1 MIKGKGELMSQEKIL
16 IIDDDDQIRTL
27 LAERL
32 KFHQYRVSTAED
44 GEAGLEK
51 FRKEG
56 ADLVLLDLMMP
67 KLDGIETL
75 NRMKKEDPEVLVI
88 MMTAFGTMEKA
99 VEAMKKGAYDFIPK
113 PGDPEHILLTIEKA
127 LERKNLVNEREF
139 LKGEIESQY
148 DMVWGE
154 SSEMKKIKELVRKVA
169 PTNST
174 ILIQGESGTG
184 KQVLA
189 RAIHNLS
196 PRKDK
201 PFVYVNCVALSEQL
215 LESDLFGHEKGAFT
229 GAYQRKKGRLE
240 TAHTGTVFLDE
251 IGDISQVIQTKF
263 LHFLES
269 GELERV
275 GGTQVSKVDAR
286 ILAATN
292 RDLAQTV
299 KEKKFRE
306 DLFFRL
312 NVISII
318 LPPLR
323 KKKEDIPVL
332 ASHFI
337 QKFNSEMKKRISS
350 IEPAALEIFLNYHWP
365 GNIRE
370 LQNVLERAVVLAPGN
385 TITPDL
391 LPPQLSQKAK
401 EEISPGIPLDE
412 ALKKFKKEFI
422 SQTLSV
428 TNNNQSKAAKL
439 LGIQRTY
446 LNRLIKELGIKS
458 DFPEA

>member
-1 MIKGKGELMSQEKIL
+1 MAQEKIL
-16 IIDDDDQIRTL
+16 IIDDDSQIRTL
-27 LAERL
+27 LSERL
-32 KFHQYRVSTAED
+32 RFHQYRVITAED
-44 GEAGLEK
+44 GQDGLDK
-51 FRKEG
+51 FKREG

-75 NRMKKEDPEVLVI
+75 NLLKKEEPEVIVI
-88 MMTAFGTMEKA
+88 MMTAFGTIEKA

-113 PGDPEHILLTIEKA
+113 PCEPEHILLTIEKA
-127 LERKNLVNEREF
+127 LERKNLVREKEY
-139 LKGEIESQY
+139 LKEEVDSHY
-148 DMVWGE
+148 DIVWGE
-154 SSEMKKIKELVRKVA
+154 SPEMKKVRGVIEQVA
-169 PTNST
+169 NTKST

-251 IGDISQVIQTKF
+251 IGDITPVIQTKF

-269 GELERV
+269 GEFERV
-275 GGTQVSKVDAR
+275 GGTQTLR
-286 ILAATN
+286 IDTRIVAATN
-292 RDLAQTV
+292 RDLSKALE
-299 KEKKFRE
+299 EKKFRE

-312 NVISII
+312 NVISVTV
-318 LPPLR
+318 PPLR
-323 KKKEDIPVL
+323 NRKEDIPAL
-332 ASHFI
+332 ANHFL
-337 QKFNSEMKKRISS
+337 QKLNQEMQKRVSS
-350 IEPAALEIFLNYHWP
+350 IEPATLDMFLTYHWP

-370 LQNVLERAVVLAPGN
+370 LQNVLERAVVLAPGK
-385 TITPDL
+385 TITADL
-391 LPPQLSQKAK
+391 VLPQMGQKGK
-401 EEISPGIPLDE
+401 EEISPGIQLED
-412 ALKKFKKEFI
+412 AVKKFKKEFI
-422 SQTLSV
+422 CKTLAL
-428 TNNNQSKAAKL
+428 TKNNQSQAAKI

-446 LNRLIKELGIKS
+446 LNRLIKELEIDLVLPGN
-458 DFPEA
+458 

>member
-1 MIKGKGELMSQEKIL
+1 MSQEKIL
-16 IIDDDDQIRTL
+16 IVDDDPQIRTL

-44 GEAGLEK
+44 GEEGLEK

-67 KLDGIETL
+67 KLDGVETL
-75 NRMKKEDPEVLVI
+75 NQMRKEDPELIAI
-88 MMTAFGTMEKA
+88 MLTAFGTIEKA

-113 PGDPEHILLTIEKA
+113 PCEPEHILLTIEKA
-127 LERKNLVNEREF
+127 LERKNLVREKKY
-139 LKGEIESQY
+139 LKEELDSQY

-154 SSEMKKIKELVRKVA
+154 SSEMKKIKELIQKVA
-169 PTNST
+169 NTKST

-240 TAHTGTVFLDE
+240 IAHTGTVFLDE
-251 IGDISQVIQTKF
+251 IGDITPVIQTKF

-269 GELERV
+269 GEFERV
-275 GGTQVSKVDAR
+275 GGTQTLRVDTR
-286 ILAATN
+286 IIAATN
-292 RDLAQTV
+292 RDLSIALE
-299 KEKKFRE
+299 EKKFRE

-312 NVISII
+312 NVISVTF
-318 LPPLR
+318 PPLR
-323 KKKEDIPVL
+323 NRKEDIPFL
-332 ASHFI
+332 ANHFL
-337 QKFNSEMKKRISS
+337 QKFTQEMKKRIIS
-350 IEPAALEIFLNYHWP
+350 IEPDTLELFLSYHWP

-370 LQNVLERAVVLAPGN
+370 LQNVLERAVVLASGDR
-385 TITPDL
+385 ITSDL
-391 LPPQLSQKAK
+391 VLPQLSQKGK
-401 EEISPGIPLDE
+401 EEISPGIPLEDG
-412 ALKKFKKEFI
+412 LKKFKKEFI
-422 SQTLSV
+422 SRTLSL
-428 TNNNQSKAAKL
+428 TKNNQTKAAEL

-446 LNRLIKELGIKS
+446 LNRLIKELEIKL
-458 DFPEA
+458 E

>member
-1 MIKGKGELMSQEKIL
+1 MSQEKIL
-16 IIDDDDQIRTL
+16 IVDDDPQIRTL

-32 KFHQYRVSTAED
+32 KFHKYRISTAED
-44 GEAGLEK
+44 GDEGLNK

-75 NRMKKEDPEVLVI
+75 NRMKKEEPEVLVI
-88 MMTAFGTMEKA
+88 IMTAFGTIEKA

-113 PGDPEHILLTIEKA
+113 PCDPEHILLTIERA
-127 LERKNLVNEREF
+127 LDRKNLARQREY
-139 LKGEIESQY
+139 LKEEIDSHY

-154 SSEMKKIKELVRKVA
+154 SSEMKKIKELVCKVA
-169 PTNST
+169 DTRST
-174 ILIQGESGTG
+174 VLIQGESGTG

-196 PRKDK
+196 SRKDK

-251 IGDISQVIQTKF
+251 IGDITPVIQTKF

-269 GELERV
+269 GEFERV
-275 GGTQVSKVDAR
+275 GGTQTLKVDTK
-286 ILAATN
+286 IIAATN
-292 RDLAQTV
+292 RDLTQGV

-312 NVISII
+312 NVISITV
-318 LPPLR
+318 PPLR
-323 KKKEDIPVL
+323 KRKEDIPTFT
-332 ASHFI
+332 SHFL
-337 QKFNSEMKKRISS
+337 QKFNQEMKRRIIS
-350 IEPAALEIFLNYHWP
+350 IDAATLEIFSDYHWP

-370 LQNVLERAVVLAPGN
+370 LQNVLERAVVLAPEE

-391 LPPQLSQKAK
+391 LPPQLSQKG
-401 EEISPGIPLDE
+401 EDDISPGITLED
-412 ALKKFKKEFI
+412 ALKKFKREFI
-422 SQTLSV
+422 SQTLSL
-428 TNNNQSKAAKL
+428 TKNNQSQAAKL

-446 LNRLIKELGIKS
+446 LNKLIKDLGIS
-458 DFPEA
+458 LGSPEQ

>member
-1 MIKGKGELMSQEKIL
+1 MAQEKIL
-16 IIDDDDQIRTL
+16 IIDDDSQIRTL
-27 LAERL
+27 LSERL
-32 KFHQYRVSTAED
+32 KFHQYRVITAED
-44 GEAGLEK
+44 GQDGLDK
-51 FRKEG
+51 FKREG

-75 NRMKKEDPEVLVI
+75 NLLKKEEPEIIVI
-88 MMTAFGTMEKA
+88 MMTAFGTIEKA

-113 PGDPEHILLTIEKA
+113 PCEPEHILLTIEKA
-127 LERKNLVNEREF
+127 LERKNLVREKEY
-139 LKGEIESQY
+139 LKEEVASHY
-148 DMVWGE
+148 DIVWGE
-154 SSEMKKIKELVRKVA
+154 SQEMKKVRGIIEQVSNTK
-169 PTNST
+169 ST

-251 IGDISQVIQTKF
+251 IGDITPVIQTKF

-269 GELERV
+269 GEFERV
-275 GGTQVSKVDAR
+275 GGTQTLRVDTR
-286 ILAATN
+286 IVAATN
-292 RDLAQTV
+292 RDLSKALE
-299 KEKKFRE
+299 EKKFRE

-312 NVISII
+312 NVISVTV
-318 LPPLR
+318 PPLR
-323 KKKEDIPVL
+323 SRKEDIPVL
-332 ASHFI
+332 ANHFL
-337 QKFNSEMKKRISS
+337 QKFNQEMQKKIAS
-350 IEPAALEIFLNYHWP
+350 IEQFTLNIFLNYHWP

-370 LQNVLERAVVLAPGN
+370 LQNVLERAVVLAPGK
-385 TITPDL
+385 TITADL
-391 LPPQLSQKAK
+391 VLPQMGQKGK
-401 EEISPGIPLDE
+401 EEISPGIQLED
-412 ALKKFKKEFI
+412 AVKKFKKEFI
-422 SQTLSV
+422 FKTL
-428 TNNNQSKAAKL
+428 TMTKNNQSQAAKI

-446 LNRLIKELGIKS
+446 LNRLIKELEIILS
-458 DFPEA
+458 

>member
-1 MIKGKGELMSQEKIL
+1 MAQEKIL
-16 IIDDDDQIRTL
+16 IIDDDSQIRTL
-27 LAERL
+27 LSERL
-32 KFHQYRVSTAED
+32 RFHQYRVITAED
-44 GEAGLEK
+44 GQVGLDK
-51 FRKEG
+51 FKKEG

-75 NRMKKEDPEVLVI
+75 NRLKKEEPEVLVI
-88 MMTAFGTMEKA
+88 MMTAFGTIEKA

-113 PGDPEHILLTIEKA
+113 PCEPEHILLTIEKA
-127 LERKNLVNEREF
+127 LERKNLVQEKEY
-139 LKGEIESQY
+139 LKEEVDSHY
-148 DMVWGE
+148 DIVWGE
-154 SSEMKKIKELVRKVA
+154 SSEMRKVRGVIEQVA
-169 PTNST
+169 NTKSI

-251 IGDISQVIQTKF
+251 IGDISPVIQTKF

-269 GELERV
+269 GEFERV
-275 GGTQVSKVDAR
+275 GGTQTMKVDTR
-286 ILAATN
+286 IVAATN
-292 RDLAQTV
+292 RDLSKALE
-299 KEKKFRE
+299 EKKFRE

-312 NVISII
+312 NVISVIV
-318 LPPLR
+318 PPLR
-323 KKKEDIPVL
+323 NRKEDIPVL
-332 ASHFI
+332 ANHFL
-337 QKFNSEMKKRISS
+337 QKFNQEMQRKINS
-350 IEPAALEIFLNYHWP
+350 IEPGTLELFLTYHWP

-370 LQNVLERAVVLAPGN
+370 LQNVLERAVVLAPGK
-385 TITPDL
+385 TITADL
-391 LPPQLSQKAK
+391 VLPQMGQKGK
-401 EEISPGIPLDE
+401 EEISPGIQLED
-412 ALKKFKKEFI
+412 AVKKFKREFI
-422 SQTLSV
+422 CLTLAL
-428 TNNNQSKAAKL
+428 TKNNQSQAAKI

-446 LNRLIKELGIKS
+446 LNRLIKELEINL
-458 DFPEA
+458 E

>member
-1 MIKGKGELMSQEKIL
+1 MAQEKIL
-16 IIDDDDQIRTL
+16 IIDDDSQIRTL
-27 LAERL
+27 LSERL
-32 KFHQYRVSTAED
+32 RFHQYRVITAED
-44 GEAGLEK
+44 GQDGLDK
-51 FRKEG
+51 FKKEG

-75 NRMKKEDPEVLVI
+75 NLLKKEEPEVIVI
-88 MMTAFGTMEKA
+88 MMTAFGTIEKA

-113 PGDPEHILLTIEKA
+113 PCEPEHILLTIEKA
-127 LERKNLVNEREF
+127 LERKNLVREKEY
-139 LKGEIESQY
+139 LKEEVDSHY
-148 DMVWGE
+148 DIVWGE
-154 SSEMKKIKELVRKVA
+154 SQEMNKVRGVIEQVA
-169 PTNST
+169 NTKST

-251 IGDISQVIQTKF
+251 IGDITPVIQTKF

-269 GELERV
+269 GEFERV
-275 GGTQVSKVDAR
+275 GGTQTLRVDTR
-286 ILAATN
+286 IVAATN
-292 RDLAQTV
+292 RDLSRALE
-299 KEKKFRE
+299 EKKFRE

-312 NVISII
+312 NVISVTV
-318 LPPLR
+318 PPLR
-323 KKKEDIPVL
+323 DRKEDIPAL
-332 ASHFI
+332 ANHFL
-337 QKFNSEMKKRISS
+337 QKLNQEMQKRVSS
-350 IEPAALEIFLNYHWP
+350 IEPATLDMFLTYHWP

-370 LQNVLERAVVLAPGN
+370 LQNVLERAVVLAPGK
-385 TITPDL
+385 TITADL
-391 LPPQLSQKAK
+391 VIPQMGQKGK
-401 EEISPGIPLDE
+401 EDISPGIQLED
-412 ALKKFKKEFI
+412 AVKKFKKEFI
-422 SQTLSV
+422 CKTLAL
-428 TNNNQSKAAKL
+428 TKYNQSQAAKI

-446 LNRLIKELGIKS
+446 LNRLIKELEI
-458 DFPEA
+458 DLVPPER

>member
-1 MIKGKGELMSQEKIL
+1 MAQEKIL
-16 IIDDDDQIRTL
+16 IIDDDSQIRTL
-27 LAERL
+27 LSERL
-32 KFHQYRVSTAED
+32 RFHQYRVITAED
-44 GEAGLEK
+44 GQDGLDK
-51 FRKEG
+51 FKREG

-75 NRMKKEDPEVLVI
+75 NLLKKEEPEVIVI
-88 MMTAFGTMEKA
+88 MMTAFGTIEKA

-113 PGDPEHILLTIEKA
+113 PCEPEHILLTIAKA
-127 LERKNLVNEREF
+127 LERKNLVREKEY
-139 LKGEIESQY
+139 LKEEVDSHY
-148 DMVWGE
+148 DIVWGE
-154 SSEMKKIKELVRKVA
+154 SPEMKKVRGVIEQVA
-169 PTNST
+169 NTKST

-251 IGDISQVIQTKF
+251 IGDITPVIQTKF

-269 GELERV
+269 GEFERV
-275 GGTQVSKVDAR
+275 GGTQTLRVDTR
-286 ILAATN
+286 IVAATN
-292 RDLAQTV
+292 RDLSKALE
-299 KEKKFRE
+299 EKKFRE

-312 NVISII
+312 NVISVTV
-318 LPPLR
+318 PPLR
-323 KKKEDIPVL
+323 NRKEDIPIL
-332 ASHFI
+332 TNHFL
-337 QKFNSEMKKRISS
+337 QKFNQEMQKKIAS
-350 IEPAALEIFLNYHWP
+350 IEQSTLDIFLNYHWP

-370 LQNVLERAVVLAPGN
+370 LQNVLERAVVLAPGK
-385 TITPDL
+385 TITADL
-391 LPPQLSQKAK
+391 VLPQMGQKGK
-401 EEISPGIPLDE
+401 EEISPGIQLED
-412 ALKKFKKEFI
+412 AVKKFKKEFI
-422 SQTLSV
+422 CKTLAL
-428 TNNNQSKAAKL
+428 TKNNQSQAAKI

-446 LNRLIKELGIKS
+446 LNRLIKELDINL
-458 DFPEA
+458 E

>member
-1 MIKGKGELMSQEKIL
+1 MSQEKIL
-16 IIDDDDQIRTL
+16 IVDDDPQIRTL

-44 GEAGLEK
+44 GEEGLDIFE
-51 FRKEG
+51 KEG
-56 ADLVLLDLMMP
+56 ADIVLLDMMMP
-67 KLDGIETL
+67 KLDGMETL
-75 NRMKKEDPEVLVI
+75 IRMKKQDPEVLVI
-88 MMTAFGTMEKA
+88 MLTAFGTIEKA
-99 VEAMKKGAYDFIPK
+99 VESIKKGAYDFIPK
-113 PGDPEHILLTIEKA
+113 PCEPEHILLTIQKA
-127 LERKNLVNEREF
+127 LERKNLVSEKEY
-139 LKGEIESQY
+139 LKEEIDKEY
-148 DMVWGE
+148 GMVWGE
-154 SSEMKKIKELVRKVA
+154 SSEMKKIKEMVQKVA
-169 PTNST
+169 DTKST

-251 IGDISQVIQTKF
+251 IGDISLVIQTKF

-269 GELERV
+269 GEFERV
-275 GGTQVSKVDAR
+275 GGTQTQTVDAR
-286 ILAATN
+286 IIAATN
-292 RDLAQTV
+292 RDLNQRV
-299 KEKKFRE
+299 EEKSFRE

-312 NVISII
+312 NVISIT

-323 KKKEDIPVL
+323 KRKEDIPTL
-332 ASHFI
+332 ASHFL
-337 QKFNSEMKKRISS
+337 QKFNREMKKRLTS
-350 IEPAALEIFLNYHWP
+350 IEPAALEIFLTYNWP

-385 TITPDL
+385 TITSDL

-412 ALKKFKKEFI
+412 ALKKFKIEFI
-422 SQTLSV
+422 SQTLSL
-428 TNNNQSKAAKL
+428 TKNNQSKAAKL

-446 LNRLIKELGIKS
+446 LNRLIKELGINIHS
-458 DFPEA
+458 TEA

>member
-1 MIKGKGELMSQEKIL
+1 MSQEKIL
-16 IIDDDDQIRTL
+16 IVDDDPQIRSL

-32 KFHQYRVSTAED
+32 RFHQYRVFTAGD
-44 GEAGLEK
+44 GEEGLNI

-67 KLDGIETL
+67 ELDGIETL
-75 NRMKKEDPEVLVI
+75 NRMKMEEPEVLVI
-88 MMTAFGTMEKA
+88 MLTAFGTIEKA

-113 PGDPEHILLTIEKA
+113 PCEPEHILLTIEKA
-127 LERKNLVNEREF
+127 LERKNLVQEKEY
-139 LKGEIESQY
+139 LKKEIDRQY
-148 DMVWGE
+148 DIVWGE
-154 SSEMKKIKELVRKVA
+154 SYEMKKIKELILKVA
-169 PTNST
+169 SAKST

-196 PRKDK
+196 IRKDK

-251 IGDISQVIQTKF
+251 IGDITPVIQTKF

-269 GELERV
+269 GEFERV
-275 GGTQVSKVDAR
+275 GGTQTLKVDAR
-286 ILAATN
+286 IIAATN
-292 RDLAQTV
+292 RDLSRAL
-299 KEKKFRE
+299 EDKKFRE

-312 NVISII
+312 NVISITI
-318 LPPLR
+318 PPLR
-323 KKKEDIPVL
+323 NRKEDITNL
-332 ASHFI
+332 ANHFL
-337 QKFNSEMKKRISS
+337 QKFNQEMKKRIIS
-350 IEPAALEIFLNYHWP
+350 IDPQILEVFSTYSWP

-370 LQNVLERAVVLAPGN
+370 LQNILERAVVLAPSD
-385 TITPDL
+385 TITTEL
-391 LPPQLSQKAK
+391 VLPQLSHTKK
-401 EEISPGIPLDE
+401 EELLPGIPLED

-422 SQTLSV
+422 TRTLSL
-428 TNNNQSKAAKL
+428 TKNNQSQAAKL
-439 LGIQRTY
+439 LDIQRTY
-446 LNRLIKELGIKS
+446 LNRLIKELEIDLGS
-458 DFPEA
+458 SES

>member
-1 MIKGKGELMSQEKIL
+1 MLREKIL
-16 IIDDDDQIRTL
+16 IVDDDPQIRTL

-32 KFHQYRVSTAED
+32 RFHKYRVSTAED
-44 GEAGLEK
+44 GEEGLDK
-51 FRKEG
+51 FKKEG

-67 KLDGIETL
+67 KLDGIATL
-75 NRMKKEDPEVLVI
+75 ERLKAEEPEVLVI
-88 MMTAFGTMEKA
+88 MMTAFATIEKA
-99 VEAMKKGAYDFIPK
+99 VEAIRMGAFDFIPK
-113 PGDPEHILLTIEKA
+113 PCEPEHILLTIEKA
-127 LERKNLVNEREF
+127 LERKSLVAEREY
-139 LKGEIESQY
+139 LKEEIGSHY

-154 SSEMKKIKELVRKVA
+154 GTEMKKIRELASKVA
-169 PTNST
+169 EAKST

-196 PRKDK
+196 PRKSK

-251 IGDISQVIQTKF
+251 IGDITPVIQTKF

-269 GELERV
+269 GEFERV
-275 GGTQVSKVDAR
+275 GGTQPLKVDVR
-286 ILAATN
+286 IIAATN
-292 RDLAQTV
+292 RDLTQRV
-299 KEKKFRE
+299 EEKKFRE

-312 NVISII
+312 NVITVT

-323 KKKEDIPVL
+323 KRKEDIPVL
-332 ASHFI
+332 ADHFLR
-337 QKFNSEMKKRISS
+337 KFKQEMQRRIDS
-350 IEPAALEIFLNYHWP
+350 IDPAALEIFSGHSWP

-370 LQNVLERAVVLAPGN
+370 LQNVLERAVVLATSD

-391 LPPQLSQKAK
+391 LPPQLGQRGKQD
-401 EEISPGIPLDE
+401 ISPGIPLED
-412 ALKKFKKEFI
+412 AIKRFKREFI
-422 SQTLSV
+422 SQTLSL
-428 TNNNQSKAAKL
+428 TQNNQSQAARI

-446 LNRLIKELGIKS
+446 LNKLIKDLEIGGS
-458 DFPEA
+458 R

>member
-1 MIKGKGELMSQEKIL
+1 MSQERIL
-16 IIDDDDQIRTL
+16 IVDDDPQIRTL

-32 KFHQYRVSTAED
+32 KFHQYRVLTAQD
-44 GEAGLEK
+44 GEEGLDK

-67 KLDGIETL
+67 KLNGIETL
-75 NRMKKEDPEVLVI
+75 DRMKKEEPEVLVI
-88 MMTAFGTMEKA
+88 MLTAFGTIEKA
-99 VEAMKKGAYDFIPK
+99 VEAIKRGAYDFIPK
-113 PGDPEHILLTIEKA
+113 PCEPEHILLTIQKA
-127 LERKNLVNEREF
+127 LQRKNLVREKEY
-139 LKGEIESQY
+139 LKEEIDSQY
-148 DMVWGE
+148 DMIWGE
-154 SSEMKKIKELVRKVA
+154 SPEMKKIKELVQKVA
-169 PTNST
+169 NTKST

-196 PRKDK
+196 ARKDK

-251 IGDISQVIQTKF
+251 IGDITPVIQTKF

-269 GELERV
+269 GEFERV
-275 GGTQVSKVDAR
+275 GGTQTSTVDAR

-292 RDLAQTV
+292 RDLAQGV

-312 NVISII
+312 NVISIT

-323 KKKEDIPVL
+323 KRKEDIPVL
-332 ASHFI
+332 ASHFL
-337 QKFNSEMKKRISS
+337 QKFNQEMKKRMTS
-350 IEPAALEIFLNYHWP
+350 IEPAALEIFLTYDWP
-365 GNIRE
+365 GNTRE
-370 LQNVLERAVVLAPGN
+370 LQNVLERAVVLAPEN
-385 TITPDL
+385 TVTSGL
-391 LPPQLSQKAK
+391 LPPQLSQKTK

-412 ALKKFKKEFI
+412 ALRKFKMEFI
-422 SQTLSV
+422 SRTLHL
-428 TNNNQSKAAKL
+428 TKNNQSKAAKL

-458 DFPEA
+458 ESAEA

>member
-1 MIKGKGELMSQEKIL
+1 MTQEKIL
-16 IIDDDDQIRTL
+16 IIDDDPQIRTL

-32 KFHQYRVSTAED
+32 KFHQYQVLTAED
-44 GEAGLEK
+44 GEEGLDK
-51 FRKEG
+51 FKKEG

-75 NRMKKEDPEVLVI
+75 NRMKKEEPEVLVI
-88 MMTAFGTMEKA
+88 MMTAFGTIEKA
-99 VEAMKKGAYDFIPK
+99 VQAMKMGAYDFIPK
-113 PGDPEHILLTIEKA
+113 PCEPEHILLTIQKA
-127 LERKNLVNEREF
+127 LERKVLIREREY
-139 LKGEIESQY
+139 LKEEIDKEF

-154 SSEMKKIKELVRKVA
+154 SSEMKKIRELIRKVA
-169 PTNST
+169 DTKST
-174 ILIQGESGTG
+174 VLIQGESGTG

-196 PRKDK
+196 SRKDK

-240 TAHTGTVFLDE
+240 TANTGSVFLDE
-251 IGDISQVIQTKF
+251 IGDITPVIQTKF

-269 GELERV
+269 GEFERV
-275 GGTQVSKVDAR
+275 GGTQTLKVDTR
-286 ILAATN
+286 IIAATN
-292 RDLAQTV
+292 RDLTQRV

-312 NVISII
+312 NVISVI
-318 LPPLR
+318 LPPLHNR
-323 KKKEDIPVL
+323 KEDIPSL
-332 ASHFI
+332 ASHFL
-337 QKFNSEMKKRISS
+337 QKFNQEMKKRITS
-350 IEPAALEIFLNYHWP
+350 IEPAALEIFLTYNWP

-370 LQNVLERAVVLAPGN
+370 LQNVLERAVVLAPGKI
-385 TITPDL
+385 ITNDL
-391 LPPQLSQKAK
+391 LPPQLSQKCK
-401 EEISPGIPLDE
+401 EEISPGIPLEE
-412 ALKKFKKEFI
+412 ALRKFKKEFI
-422 SQTLSV
+422 GQTLSV
-428 TNNNQSKAAKL
+428 TKNNQSKAAKL

-458 DFPEA
+458 KSPEA

>member
-1 MIKGKGELMSQEKIL
+1 MSQEKIL
-16 IIDDDDQIRTL
+16 IVDDDPQIRTL

-32 KFHQYRVSTAED
+32 KFHQYRVLTAED
-44 GEAGLEK
+44 GEDGLEK

-56 ADLVLLDLMMP
+56 ADVVLLDLMMP

-75 NRMKKEDPEVLVI
+75 NQMKKEDPEVLVI
-88 MMTAFGTMEKA
+88 MLTAFGTIEKA
-99 VEAMKKGAYDFIPK
+99 VEAMRKGAYDFIPK
-113 PGDPEHILLTIEKA
+113 PCEPEHILLTVEKA
-127 LERKNLVNEREF
+127 LERKNLVREKEY
-139 LKGEIESQY
+139 LKEEIDSQY
-148 DMVWGE
+148 DMTWGE
-154 SSEMKKIKELVRKVA
+154 SSEMKKIKELVQKVA
-169 PTNST
+169 DTKST

-251 IGDISQVIQTKF
+251 IGDITPVIQTKF

-269 GELERV
+269 GEFERV
-275 GGTQVSKVDAR
+275 GGTQTLKVDTR
-286 ILAATN
+286 IIAATN
-292 RDLAQTV
+292 RDLSKALQ
-299 KEKKFRE
+299 EKKFRE

-312 NVISII
+312 NVISVT
-318 LPPLR
+318 LPPLCNR
-323 KKKEDIPVL
+323 KEDIPVL
-332 ASHFI
+332 ASHFL
-337 QKFNSEMKKRISS
+337 QKFNQEMKKRIIS
-350 IEPAALEIFLNYHWP
+350 IEPATLEIFLTYHWP

-370 LQNVLERAVVLAPGN
+370 LQNVLERAIVLAPGN

-391 LPPQLSQKAK
+391 LPPQLSHKGK
-401 EEISPGIPLDE
+401 EEISPGIPLEE

-422 SQTLSV
+422 SQTLSL
-428 TNNNQSKAAKL
+428 TKNNQSQAAKL

-446 LNRLIKELGIKS
+446 LNRLIKELGISSGSAKV
-458 DFPEA
+458 

>member
-1 MIKGKGELMSQEKIL
+1 MAQEKIL
-16 IIDDDDQIRTL
+16 IIDDDSQIRTL
-27 LAERL
+27 LSERL
-32 KFHQYRVSTAED
+32 RFHQYRVITAED
-44 GEAGLEK
+44 GQDGLDK
-51 FRKEG
+51 FKREG

-75 NRMKKEDPEVLVI
+75 NLLKKEEPEVIVI
-88 MMTAFGTMEKA
+88 MMTAFGTIEKA

-113 PGDPEHILLTIEKA
+113 PCEPEHILLTIAKA
-127 LERKNLVNEREF
+127 LERKNLVREKEY
-139 LKGEIESQY
+139 LKEEVDSHY
-148 DMVWGE
+148 DIVWGE
-154 SSEMKKIKELVRKVA
+154 SPEMKKVRGVIEQVA
-169 PTNST
+169 NTKST

-251 IGDISQVIQTKF
+251 IGDITPVIQTKF

-269 GELERV
+269 GEFERV
-275 GGTQVSKVDAR
+275 GGTQTLRVDTR
-286 ILAATN
+286 IVAATN
-292 RDLAQTV
+292 RDLSKALE
-299 KEKKFRE
+299 EKKFRE

-312 NVISII
+312 NVISVTV
-318 LPPLR
+318 PPLR
-323 KKKEDIPVL
+323 NRKEDIPIL
-332 ASHFI
+332 TNHFL
-337 QKFNSEMKKRISS
+337 QKFNQEMQKKIAS
-350 IEPAALEIFLNYHWP
+350 IEQSTLDIFLNYHWP

-370 LQNVLERAVVLAPGN
+370 LQNVLERAVVLAPGK
-385 TITPDL
+385 TITADL
-391 LPPQLSQKAK
+391 VLPQMGQKGK
-401 EEISPGIPLDE
+401 EEISPGIQLED
-412 ALKKFKKEFI
+412 AVKKFKKEFI
-422 SQTLSV
+422 CKTLAL
-428 TNNNQSKAAKL
+428 TKNNQSQAAKI

-446 LNRLIKELGIKS
+446 LNRLIKELEINL
-458 DFPEA
+458 E

>member
-1 MIKGKGELMSQEKIL
+1 MAQEKIL
-16 IIDDDDQIRTL
+16 IIDDDSQIRTL
-27 LAERL
+27 LSERL
-32 KFHQYRVSTAED
+32 RFHQYRVITAED
-44 GEAGLEK
+44 GQVGLDK
-51 FRKEG
+51 FKKEG

-75 NRMKKEDPEVLVI
+75 NRLKKEEPEVLVI
-88 MMTAFGTMEKA
+88 MMTAFGTIEKA

-113 PGDPEHILLTIEKA
+113 PCEPEHILLTIEKA
-127 LERKNLVNEREF
+127 LERKNLVQEKEY
-139 LKGEIESQY
+139 LKEEVDSHFDI
-148 DMVWGE
+148 VWGE
-154 SSEMKKIKELVRKVA
+154 SSEMRKVRGVIEQVA
-169 PTNST
+169 NTKSI

-251 IGDISQVIQTKF
+251 IGDISPVIQTKF

-269 GELERV
+269 GEFERV
-275 GGTQVSKVDAR
+275 GGTQTMKVDTR
-286 ILAATN
+286 IVAATN
-292 RDLAQTV
+292 RDLSKALE
-299 KEKKFRE
+299 EKKFRE

-312 NVISII
+312 NVISVIV
-318 LPPLR
+318 PPLR
-323 KKKEDIPVL
+323 NRKEDIPVL
-332 ASHFI
+332 ANHFL
-337 QKFNSEMKKRISS
+337 QKFNQEMQRKINS
-350 IEPAALEIFLNYHWP
+350 IEPGTLELFLTYHWP

-370 LQNVLERAVVLAPGN
+370 LQNVLERAVVLAPGK
-385 TITPDL
+385 TITADL
-391 LPPQLSQKAK
+391 VLPQMGQKGK
-401 EEISPGIPLDE
+401 EEISPGIQLED
-412 ALKKFKKEFI
+412 AVKKFKREFI
-422 SQTLSV
+422 CLTLAL
-428 TNNNQSKAAKL
+428 TKNNQSQAAKI

-446 LNRLIKELGIKS
+446 LNRLIKELEINL
-458 DFPEA
+458 E